1 MAIHQSAEDYL
12 ESILILQKRR
22 GQVRSIDIV
31 NELGYSKPSISIA
44 MKKLRESGHVCMAED
59 GTLTL
64 TESGMAIAS
73 QVYSRH
79 TAISQLFQLLGV
91 SAETAAEATEES
103 IDTTETTAITESDDT
118 AETESEPEQ
127 VIDEDQNA
135 LAMEEFGKVIRHFAK
150 EDLHLI
156 CHELISVISA

>member
-64 TESGMAIAS
+64 TESGLEIAL

-79 TAISQLFQLLGV
+79 TAIARLFQLLGV
-91 SAETAAEATEES
+91 SEETAAEDACKMEHSLSEETYRC
-103 IDTTETTAITESDDT
+103 ILTFVES
-118 AETESEPEQ
+118 AEKNNQ
-127 VIDEDQNA
+127 A
-135 LAMEEFGKVIRHFAK
+135 
-150 EDLHLI
+150 
-156 CHELISVISA
+156 